1 VAVRHKTYHSTISF
15 LDLFLNTLLGFVFL
29 FLISWLLINPVAK
42 NKTVD
47 AKGEFVITINWPDK
61 NTDDVDL
68 WIKHGD
74 GTPIYYGNKENTVI
88 HLDRDDLGI
97 SNDTIIL
104 ADGSTKVIPINREI
118 ATIRGISPGEYII
131 NIHMFSKRDKK
142 DTPVDIEVVKVN
154 PFRMVDKKT
163 ITLTTEGQEE
173 TVIRF
178 TVDAAGEVE
187 NINDLPQGIR
197 KHYNGVLPGRP

>member
-1 VAVRHKTYHSTISF
+1 MKHKSYHSTISF

-29 FLISWLLINPVAK
+29 FLISWLLINPIAK

-47 AKGEFVITINWPDK
+47 AKGEFIITINWPDK

-68 WIKHGD
+68 WIKHGNLR
-74 GTPIYYGNKENTVI
+74 PIYYGNKENTVI

-97 SNDTIIL
+97 SSDSIVL
-104 ADGSTKVIPINREI
+104 ADGTVKVIPINREI

-131 NIHMFSKRDKK
+131 NVHMFSKRDPKT
-142 DTPVDIEVVKVN
+142 TPVTIEIIKVN
-154 PFRMVDKKT
+154 PFRLVTKKT
-163 ITLTTEGQEE
+163 IDLVKEGQEE

-178 TVDAAGEVE
+178 TVDSIGDIE
-187 NINDLPQGIR
+187 NVNDLPYSIRTENNKIITGGGI
-197 KHYNGVLPGRP
+197 